1 MTMETKLDKP
11 RLTVKEAAKELL
23 IPEATLR
30 DWIFR
35 KKIAVVRVGE
45 KIIQVP
51 RSEIQRL
58 IKPIPAEE

>member
-1 MTMETKLDKP
+1 MTEHTKLNKP
-11 RLTVKEAAKELL
+11 RLTVREAAEELM

-35 KKIAVVRVGE
+35 KKISVVRVGE
-45 KIIQVP
+45 KIIQIP

-58 IKPIPAEE
+58 MAVIPAEE

>member
-1 MTMETKLDKP
+1 METKLDKP
-11 RLTVKEAAKELL
+11 RLTVKEAAQELM